1 MYNYIELDVS
11 NFELKDK
18 LKETILKNQ
27 NKIEKEFEE
36 KMKKSLNEFQEDIK
50 EITDNLKRYLENIL
64 YHNFK
69 FDSMEALK
77 VNLNIDIGIKVGKLL
92 MVVVGA
98 ILMFWNPVGWIGLVL
113 GGLSILLGIADA
125 VGDFF
130 SKNYKMGRQRKNV
143 DKNIQNIIETL
154 DREIEDKIKEIIP
167 KIRNQMETIIK
178 ELEMPLNQIKK
189 IKEILSSTNN
199 EIKKIKEKID

>member
-1 MYNYIELDVS
+1 MPS
-11 NFELKDK
+11 FSRKGNFFCAICLP
-18 LKETILKNQ
+18 LICCAISWMVIL
-27 NKIEKEFEE
+27 
-36 KMKKSLNEFQEDIK
+36 
-50 EITDNLKRYLENIL
+50 
-64 YHNFK
+64 
-69 FDSMEALK
+69 
-77 VNLNIDIGIKVGKLL
+77 
-92 MVVVGA
+92 
-98 ILMFWNPVGWIGLVL
+98 WN
-113 GGLSILLGIADA
+113 
-125 VGDFF
+125 GDFF